1 MLMTYNDQSFVVGDA
16 MNYTPTLLASLA
28 LACLLPGPVLAGNLP
43 ATALQQHGCDGHSAS
58 TADAGHADFVA
69 AMAQAQV
76 PGAQLLHGDAHSAS
90 LHCHG
95 VLRSD
100 AAQGV
105 DAQTVF
111 QAASLSKVVGAYIAL
126 RLVDAGLLDLDT
138 PLWQYWPSP
147 RLQDNPA
154 AQTITARMVLSH
166 TSGLPNWQ
174 ISPADPAID
183 HIPLQGLYA
192 PGEAFVYSGEGFYLL
207 QRTLEHLSGQ
217 RWEALAREQAF
228 IPLDMPSSHFMA
240 TPQFAAHKAYGHH
253 ADGTLERERVFAWE
267 NTAWTL
273 STTASDYQHFVQ
285 RALFAGQ
292 GLQPTTHAAMLAP
305 ASNAMDP
312 RASTPADARIQWGLG
327 VGLQREGSRRLA
339 WHWGDNPGF
348 KALFALDIDSGQSL
362 VLLTNSQNGPQ
373 AYRPLLQRFLGPG
386 QYPALDWVNAQP

>member
-1 MLMTYNDQSFVVGDA
+1 MSYNGQSFAVGDA
-16 MNYTPTLLASLA
+16 MNYTPSLLASLA
-28 LACLLPGPVLAGNLP
+28 LACLLPGSAHAGNLP
-43 ATALQQHGCDGHSAS
+43 ATPLQMHGCSHQAGGTHD
-58 TADAGHADFVA
+58 DGHADFVA
-69 AMAQAQV
+69 AMVQAQV
-76 PGAQLLHGDAHSAS
+76 PGAQLLHGDAHGAT

-100 AAQGV
+100 EAQAV

-147 RLQDNPA
+147 RLRDNPA
-154 AQTITARMVLSH
+154 AQAITARMVLSH

-174 ISPADPAID
+174 VSPADPAID
-183 HIPLQGLYA
+183 HTPLQGLYA

-217 RWEALAREQAF
+217 RWEALAREQVF
-228 IPLDMPSSHFMA
+228 TVLDMPSSHFMA
-240 TPQFAAHKAYGHH
+240 SPQFAAHKAYGHH
-253 ADGTLERERVFAWE
+253 ADGSLERERVFAWE

-292 GLQPTTHAAMLAP
+292 GLQPATHAAMLAA
-305 ASNAMDP
+305 ASNAHDP
-312 RASTPADARIQWGLG
+312 RAQGPADARIQWGLG
-327 VGLQREGSRRLA
+327 VGLQREGTRRLA

-386 QYPALDWVNAQP
+386 QYPALDWVDAQP

>member
-1 MLMTYNDQSFVVGDA
+1 
-16 MNYTPTLLASLA
+16 MNYTPCLLASLA
-28 LACLLPGPVLAGNLP
+28 LACLLPGSALAGKLP
-43 ATALQQHGCDGHSAS
+43 AAPLKMHGCSTPASSTPAGSTLDDGHAV
-58 TADAGHADFVA
+58 FVA
-69 AMAQAQV
+69 AMARAQV
-76 PGAQLLHGDAHSAS
+76 PGAQLLHGDARSAS

-100 AAQGV
+100 EAQAV

-147 RLQDNPA
+147 RLKDNPA
-154 AQTITARMVLSH
+154 AQAITARMVLSH

-183 HIPLQGLYA
+183 HTPLQGLYA

-217 RWEALAREQAF
+217 RWEALAREQVF

-240 TPQFAAHKAYGHH
+240 TPQFNAHKARGHH

-292 GLQPTTHAAMLAP
+292 GLQPATHAAMLAP
-305 ASNAMDP
+305 ASAANDP
-312 RASTPADARIQWGLG
+312 RAQSAADARIQWGLG
-327 VGLQREGSRRLA
+327 VGLQHDGSRRLA

-373 AYRPLLQRFLGPG
+373 AYRPLLQHFLGPG